1 MCFFVEKLSLQR
13 HRLHDRIYLIDCDFN
28 SQLKDKRSDKLRPE
42 TMKEIE
48 GLKGINS
55 VKVKEAHERGKR
67 VVGMYC
73 VFSPAEIALAADA
86 INVTLCGTTHEPIE
100 AAERD
105 LPRNLCPLIKSSY
118 GFAITDKCPYFYFS
132 DVLLAETTCDGKK
145 KMYELMGKLKPMHI
159 MNLPQ
164 TAEGEDALEIWKNE
178 MVKFKEFLEEQFDV
192 EITDEKLRD
201 AIKLMNRERKA
212 MRRLHKLNA
221 HKPAP
226 LLGTDMLLAQWL
238 KGFNIDKEAGI
249 NLVEKLIDEVEEQ
262 VEKGIYAFDESAPRI
277 LLTGCPTGVG
287 GADKVLIALE
297 EAGASVV
304 ALENCTGYKG
314 LDVLVDED
322 KDPILALA
330 EKYLST
336 PCSCMTPNNSRL
348 DLIERLAK
356 EYQVDGVVDLTWQ
369 ACHTYAIESFTV
381 KKFVQEELGLPFIQI
396 ETDYSDSDTGQI
408 KTRVEAF
415 LETIDTSKALA

>member
-1 MCFFVEKLSLQR
+1 MR
-13 HRLHDRIYLIDCDFN
+13 PLIM
-28 SQLKDKRSDKLRPE
+28 E
-42 TMKEIE
+42 EVE
-48 GLKGINS
+48 GLRAVNS
-55 VKVKEAHERGKR
+55 VKIKEAHEAGKK

-73 VFSPAEIALAADA
+73 VFSPSEIALAADA
-86 INVTLCGTTHEPIE
+86 ISVTLCGTTQEPIE
-100 AAERD
+100 AAEKE

-118 GFAITDKCPYFYFS
+118 GFAITDTCPYFYFS

-145 KMYELMGKLKPMHI
+145 KMYELMGEIKPMHI

-164 TAEGEDALEIWKNE
+164 TADDKDSLPLWKNE
-178 MVKFKEFLEEQFDV
+178 MVKFKEYLEDQFKV

-201 AIKLMNRERKA
+201 AIKLMNRERMA
-212 MRRLHKLNA
+212 MRNLHKLNA

-226 LLGTDMLLAQWL
+226 LSGMDMMTAQWL
-238 KGFNIDKEAGI
+238 KGFNVDKEAGI
-249 NLVEKLIDEVEEQ
+249 ELIEKLIAEVEERMA
-262 VEKGIYAFDESAPRI
+262 KGIYAYDENAPRI
-277 LLTGCPTGVG
+277 LLTGCPTGAG
-287 GADKVLIALE
+287 GADKVLRALE
-297 EAGASVV
+297 EAGAAVV

-314 LDVLVDED
+314 LDVLVDEE

-336 PCSCMTPNNSRL
+336 PCSCMTNNNGRL
-348 DLIERLAK
+348 DLIKRLSE
-356 EYQVDGVVDLTWQ
+356 EYHVEGIVDLTYQ

-381 KKFVQEELGLPFIQI
+381 KKYVQDELNLPFMQI

-415 LETIDTSKALA
+415 LETIQTSKVTI

>member
-1 MCFFVEKLSLQR
+1 MEEV
-13 HRLHDRIYLIDCDFN
+13 
-28 SQLKDKRSDKLRPE
+28 
-42 TMKEIE
+42 E
-48 GLKGINS
+48 GLRGVNS
-55 VKVKEAHERGKR
+55 VKIKEAHEAGKK

-73 VFSPAEIALAADA
+73 VFSPSEIALAADA
-86 INVTLCGTTHEPIE
+86 ISVTLCGTTQEPIE
-100 AAERD
+100 AAEKE

-118 GFAITDKCPYFYFS
+118 GFALLDTCPYFHFS

-145 KMYELMGKLKPMHI
+145 KMYELMGEIKPMHI

-164 TAEGEDALEIWKNE
+164 TANDKDSLGLWKNE
-178 MVKFKEFLEEQFDV
+178 MVKFKEYLEKQFEV

-201 AIKLMNRERKA
+201 AIKLMNRERTA
-212 MRRLHKLNA
+212 MRKLHKLNA

-226 LLGTDMLLAQWL
+226 LSGMDMMLAQWL
-238 KGFNIDKEAGI
+238 KGFNVDKEAGI
-249 NLVEKLIDEVEEQ
+249 ELIEKLVAEVEERI
-262 VEKGIYAFDESAPRI
+262 EEGKFAYDINAPRI
-277 LLTGCPTGVG
+277 LLTGCPTGAG
-287 GADKVLIALE
+287 GADKVLRSLE

-322 KDPILALA
+322 INKDPLLALA

-336 PCSCMTPNNSRL
+336 PCSCMTNNNGRL
-348 DLIERLAK
+348 DLIRRLAE
-356 EYQVDGVVDLTWQ
+356 EYEVDGVVDLTYQ
-369 ACHTYAIESFTV
+369 ACHTYAIESSTV
-381 KKFVQEELGLPFIQI
+381 KKYVQNELNLPFMQI

-415 LETIDTSKALA
+415 LETLQTSPVSI

>member
-1 MCFFVEKLSLQR
+1 M
-13 HRLHDRIYLIDCDFN
+13 ID
-28 SQLKDKRSDKLRPE
+28 LRPE
-42 TMKEIE
+42 IMQEIE
-48 GLKGINS
+48 DLRGVNS
-55 VKVKEAHERGKR
+55 VKIKEAHEEGKK

-73 VFSPAEIALAADA
+73 VFSPSEIALAADA
-86 INVTLCGTTHEPIE
+86 ISVTLCGTSQAPIE
-100 AAERD
+100 AAEKE

-118 GFAITDKCPYFYFS
+118 GFAITDTCPYFYFS

-145 KMYELMGKLKPMHI
+145 KMYELMGEIKPMHI

-164 TAEGEDALEIWKNE
+164 TANDKDSLGLWKSE
-178 MVKFKEFLEEQFDV
+178 MVKFKEYLEKQFDV

-212 MRRLHKLNA
+212 MRKLHKLNA

-226 LLGTDMLLAQWL
+226 LSGMDMMLAQWL
-238 KGFNIDKEAGI
+238 KGFNVDKEAGI
-249 NLVEKLIDEVEEQ
+249 DLVERLISEVEERM
-262 VEKGIYAFDESAPRI
+262 EEGIYAYSENAPRI

-287 GADKVLIALE
+287 GADKVLRSLE
-297 EAGASVV
+297 DAGAAVV

-322 KDPILALA
+322 MNKDPLLALA

-336 PCSCMTPNNSRL
+336 PCSCMTNNNGRL
-348 DLIERLAK
+348 DLIKRLSE
-356 EYQVDGVVDLTWQ
+356 EYDVDGIVDMTYQ

-381 KKFVQEELGLPFIQI
+381 KKFVQDELNLPFMQI
-396 ETDYSDSDTGQI
+396 ETDYSESDTGQI

-415 LETIDTSKALA
+415 LETLQSSSINI